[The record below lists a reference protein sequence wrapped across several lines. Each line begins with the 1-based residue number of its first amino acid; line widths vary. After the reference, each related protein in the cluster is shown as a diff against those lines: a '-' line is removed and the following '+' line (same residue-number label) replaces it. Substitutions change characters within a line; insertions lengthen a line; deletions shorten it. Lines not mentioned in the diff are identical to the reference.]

1 MDALVLVNLK
11 ARVFELGKVLELSIW
26 SILHEGIKETTSKLL
41 SDIGI
46 PQF

>member
-11 ARVFELGKVLELSIW
+11 ARVFEFGKLLELSIW
-26 SILHEGIKETTSKLL
+26 SILHEGIKEITSKLL
-41 SDIGI
+41 SDVGI